1 MKENLKLIPD
11 KSGQNSKLRIF
22 LALNVIFCIL
32 FFIPII
38 SDAAYKI
45 HLKNGRTISGI
56 EEIKHG
62 NGNVKIFKEGIL
74 LDMPKTN
81 ILKIEEYKP
90 AFVEKEPQE
99 EGAAESGETPV
110 ESQSPDYTDYRKSYK
125 TAHVEEPAE
134 ETVGEEATEETP
146 MEEKSGE
153 TDAEIKHKTKTT
165 GAGEFK
171 DGVLEPDSQLKELR
185 KREEDKTLPKQ
196 FKPYKDF
203 LEKQYQQYQPQKKH
217 VEEKK

>member
-45 HLKNGRTISGI
+45 HLKNGRVISGI
-56 EEIKHG
+56 EEIKHE
-62 NGNVKIFKEGIL
+62 NGNIKIFKEGIL

-90 AFVEKEPQE
+90 DFVEKEPQE
-99 EGAAESGETPV
+99 ERAAESGEKPV
-110 ESQSPDYTDYRKSYK
+110 ESQSPDYTDYRKSYA
-125 TAHVEEPAE
+125 TEPAE
-134 ETVGEEATEETP
+134 ETTEETP
-146 MEEKSGE
+146 MVE
-153 TDAEIKHKTKTT
+153 KTT
-165 GAGEFK
+165 ETEDTGE
-171 DGVLEPDSQLKELR
+171 
-185 KREEDKTLPKQ
+185 KTQ
-196 FKPYKDF
+196 S
-203 LEKQYQQYQPQKKH
+203 KKH
-217 VEEKK
+217 RLSQKHIDSLPDTKPAQDLKKFIKKLPPGAVGP